1 MPLLLLGG
9 AVLENADMT
18 DAPNDPPDTPNDT
31 EDATMSTN
39 HDDPQTPSD
48 DPSSETPKE
57 NLVHFNPWRD
67 FNDAAPQ
74 IDVFGDEPDPEQIA
88 QFMEIVFGY
97 CDGLIPVRS
106 FIDKGQGFDGRP
118 HNIWINAA
126 ENVTAKMTTFANWA
140 AREGAAVYVIPGTV
154 VAPGEAKAA
163 DIQQMQA
170 VVVDIDTGD
179 IAAKRAHLERH
190 LGPPTMV
197 VESGGVTPEG
207 QHKAHV
213 WWKLTEPAEGSDI
226 ARVTRIRGDI
236 AAKVGGD
243 MHFRSAHQPIRVA
256 GSVYYKNSLKTQVRI
271 VTLNADLERDL
282 GEFTEAVTDMPPA
295 PGVSLQ
301 PDFATPDKPAVDDV
315 LVTPVRESAQDDW
328 SRFEGASAAI
338 GYFIRMVHEG
348 RMSKDEGWEGI
359 CGYNAAMLRP
369 EWPVERLK
377 RESERLWARHV
388 EKYGPPLIRLDSA
401 APAPNE
407 MPSFTLGAL
416 LDDDSPMPA
425 DIIAPRVLTPGGL
438 LVLGGAPKVGKSD
451 LLISWL
457 VHMAAGVPFLD
468 FTPPR
473 PLRVFYLQAEIQ
485 YHYLRER
492 MKQITLPK
500 EVLTGARDNLVAT
513 PKLNL
518 LLDVE
523 GSVRIAQAIQHAFP
537 VEPVDIICIDPIRNI
552 FDGGP
557 DGGGE
562 NDNTAMMF
570 FLKERVDVL
579 RDHINPECGVI
590 LAHHTKKLSKQQVK
604 DDPFLALSGASALR
618 GFYTSGLIL
627 HRPDEESPQRKLEI
641 ELRNGPALAPKLI
654 DKVNGEWVEINPMN
668 ERLVRQEVGAKHD
681 AERVR
686 KGDVILQMVAEQAAR
701 GKMFTLTQFAAKFEN
716 KGSLGGKTSIAD
728 RLHVLATKGHVKF
741 VRGKKLDELGLKP
754 TKSKFGYICV
764 RGMCLK
770 TDAEVMDADTGEVIP
785 EVVFVFPSDYMC
797 AESGALLPVENPEI
811 WVDQDGGSE

>member
-1 MPLLLLGG
+1 
-9 AVLENADMT
+9 MT
-18 DAPNDPPDTPNDT
+18 DAPKDPPDTDHQK
-31 EDATMSTN
+31 EKAEIA
-39 HDDPQTPSD
+39 HDDRTEGNDKAQD
-48 DPSSETPKE
+48 APKE

-88 QFMEIVFGY
+88 QFMEVVFGY
-97 CDGLIPVRS
+97 CDGLIPIRS

-118 HNIWINAA
+118 HNIWINAGDT
-126 ENVTAKMTTFANWA
+126 VTDKMTTFANWA

-154 VAPGEAKAA
+154 DAPGQAKAG
-163 DIQQMQA
+163 DILQMQA

-179 IAAKRAHLERH
+179 IVAKRAHLERH

-207 QHKAHV
+207 QRKAHV

-271 VTLNADLERDL
+271 VELNAGLERDL

-301 PDFATPDKPAVDDV
+301 PDFAAPDKPAVDDV

-369 EWPVERLK
+369 QWPVERLK

-388 EKYGPPLIRLDSA
+388 EKHGPPLIRLDSA
-401 APAPNE
+401 APAPND
-407 MPSFTLGAL
+407 MPAFTLGAL

-457 VHMAAGVPFLD
+457 VHMAAGQSFLD

-492 MKQITLPK
+492 MKQISLPPK
-500 EVLTGARDNLVAT
+500 VLAGARDNLVAT

-518 LLDVE
+518 LLDAE
-523 GSVRIAQAIQHAFP
+523 GSVRVAAAIRRAFP
-537 VEPVDIICIDPIRNI
+537 TEPVDIICIDPIRNL

-557 DGGGE
+557 EGGGE
-562 NDNTAMMF
+562 NDNSAMMF
-570 FLKERVDVL
+570 FLKDRVEVL
-579 RDHINPECGVI
+579 RDHINPDCGVI

-627 HRPDEESPQRKLEI
+627 HRPDEENPQRKLEI
-641 ELRNGPALAPKLI
+641 ELRNGPALEPKLI
-654 DKVNGEWVEINPMN
+654 DKVKGEWVEINPMN
-668 ERLVRQEVGAKHD
+668 QRLVRQEVGAKHD
-681 AERVR
+681 AERDR
-686 KGDVILQMVAEQAAR
+686 KGDVICSLLQEEALQGRMYTMTLFAE
-701 GKMFTLTQFAAKFEN
+701 TFEN
-716 KGSLGGKTSIAD
+716 TAGLGGQSIIRE
-728 RLHVLATKGHVKF
+728 RLNVLTTKGYVKF
-741 VRGKKLDELGLKP
+741 VRGAAATALALAAER
-754 TKSKFGYICV
+754 SKYGYLCV
-764 RGMCLK
+764 ESMRLA
-770 TDAEVMDADTGEVIP
+770 TSREHVAADTGEITSELIDVL
-785 EVVFVFPSDYMC
+785 PSHYKC
-797 AESGALLPVENPEI
+797 PQSGAVLPVENPSV
-811 WVDQDGGSE
+811 WVYRDTDEAR